1 MKSIYRFLISP
12 KFVIYLLLAISILSV
27 LGIFIPQG
35 EGDAFYA
42 KHYVPGKVI
51 LFLRLNNLYN
61 LWFYK
66 LLFLFLGIDL
76 ILCSVKRIG
85 YLKKIF
91 SDPGQDLN
99 LKSNRYEKR
108 INLNGGFQNTNVKIC
123 RLLKHSFY
131 RVKSKKSNN
140 ENKISILA
148 SRGKISAVGS
158 TIVHAGILIIIFYTF
173 FWGTSGY
180 GRYVK
185 IVEGNSYVEPSENF
199 LVRVDKIK
207 LDYYKPGKDAS
218 AAGKFLLKNARAT
231 LSVLKNGSFVEKTRT
246 LKIGERLRYKGLNF
260 KLDYKGF
267 GWAYRILLTNPA
279 GWQWTLSV
287 WPWNP
292 AISLS
297 KLNWM
302 IYLHNLYP
310 DFALDKEGNPYS
322 KTPYLRN
329 PAVKVWIQQGINKP
343 ELIGWLK
350 SDVPLKFKGYTMKMV
365 DLRPYASVYVSKK
378 PGVPFIWAGFGLII
392 AGLLLIYG
400 LDYRII
406 RIIVSTGRG
415 AADIR
420 ITGVSTKMNNT
431 LRKDIEAI
439 AAKITAGR
447 AARFPMER
455 SCDGN

>member
-1 MKSIYRFLISP
+1 MKVYKFLISP
-12 KFVIYLLLAISILSV
+12 KFVILLLLAISVLSI

-35 EGDAFYA
+35 EGDLFYA
-42 KHYVPGKVI
+42 KHYGLGKAV
-51 LFLRLNNLYN
+51 LFLGLNNLYN

-66 LLFLFLGIDL
+66 LLYLFLGIDL

-85 YLKKIF
+85 YLRKIF
-91 SDPGQDLN
+91 SNPEEELN
-99 LKSNRYEKR
+99 LKPNRYEKKIR
-108 INLNGGFQNTNVKIC
+108 LDGGIQDTAVKIC

-131 RVKSKKSNN
+131 RVKSKRIDNG
-140 ENKISILA
+140 NKTSILA
-148 SRGKISAVGS
+148 GRGKISTFGS
-158 TIVHAGILIIIFYTF
+158 TIVHGGILIIIFYTF

-199 LVRVDKIK
+199 LVRVDKIR
-207 LDYYKPGKDAS
+207 LDYYKPGKDVSS
-218 AAGKFLLKNARAT
+218 AGEFRLKNAQAT
-231 LSVLKNGSFVEKTRT
+231 LSVLKDGSSVQTTRT
-246 LKIGERLRYKGLNF
+246 LRIGERLKYKGINF

-267 GWAYRILLTNPA
+267 GWAYRILLTNSS

-292 AISLS
+292 VISLS

-310 DFALDKEGNPYS
+310 DFALDDKGNPYS

-329 PAVKVWIQQGINKP
+329 PAAKIWIQQGTKKP

-350 SDVPLKFKGYTMKMV
+350 SDAPLKFKGYTLKMV

-378 PGVPFIWAGFGLII
+378 PGIPFIWAGFGLII

-415 AADIR
+415 AEDIL
-420 ITGVSTKMNNT
+420 ITGTSTKTGNN
-431 LRKDIEAI
+431 LKKDIETI
-439 AAKITAGR
+439 AAGIEAGK
-447 AARFPMER
+447 EL
-455 SCDGN
+455 